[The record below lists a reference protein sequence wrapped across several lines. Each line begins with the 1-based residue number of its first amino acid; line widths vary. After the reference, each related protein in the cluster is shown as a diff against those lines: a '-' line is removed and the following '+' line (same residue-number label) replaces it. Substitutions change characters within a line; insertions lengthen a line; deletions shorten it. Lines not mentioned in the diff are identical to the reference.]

1 MLKSL
6 KLLFTICFISLSFT
20 VHAQLKVV
28 ASIFPMAEFCR
39 AVGGDL
45 VQVRQMVPDGT
56 EPHDFEPSPKD
67 LAEINQAQVL
77 VYNGLIENWVK
88 SVLQTSPN
96 LYSVEA
102 GKDFLLIDGKTD
114 PHVWISPKLAIK
126 QVEKI
131 SHAFIKADPAHKQE
145 YTANTQ
151 KYLTELAQLDKE
163 FSQLQYL
170 SKRRIFATNHAAFAH
185 LAKDY
190 NLTMLAVMG
199 LSPEAEP
206 TPGDLQ
212 KVIQTIQKN
221 NLRYI
226 FFETLASPKLAEL
239 VAQETGA
246 QAAVL
251 DPIEGVTAEHKANYL
266 DLQKQNLVALQKE
279 FAQ

>member
-1 MLKSL
+1 MQKFLC
-6 KLLFTICFISLSFT
+6 LLATICFLCWGT
-20 VHAQLKVV
+20 NVQAQLKVV

-45 VQVRQMVPDGT
+45 VQVKQMVPDGT
-56 EPHDFEPSPKD
+56 EPHDYEPSPKD
-67 LAEINQAQVL
+67 LAEINQAQIL
-77 VYNGLIENWVK
+77 VYNGLIETWVQ

-102 GKDFLLIDGKTD
+102 GKSLFLIDGKTD
-114 PHVWISPKLAIK
+114 PHVWISPKLAMQ
-126 QVEKI
+126 QVTKI
-131 SHAFIKADPAHKQE
+131 SKAFIKADPAHKQE

-151 KYLTELAQLDKE
+151 KYLADLAQLDKE
-163 FSQLQYL
+163 FAQLQHL
-170 SKRRIFATNHAAFAH
+170 SNRHFFATNHSAFAH

-251 DPIEGVTAEHKANYL
+251 DPIEGVTAERKASYL
-266 DLQKQNLVALQKE
+266 DLQKQNLAALQKE